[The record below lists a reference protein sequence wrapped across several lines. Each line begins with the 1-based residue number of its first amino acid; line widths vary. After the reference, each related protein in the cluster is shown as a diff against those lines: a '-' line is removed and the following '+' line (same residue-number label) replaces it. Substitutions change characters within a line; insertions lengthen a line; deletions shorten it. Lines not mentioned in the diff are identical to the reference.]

1 MIIKKIFF
9 VFLGL
14 VLIFLSFY
22 GAFVCSDQAK
32 KTYPNYEYDDEALIE
47 IRERLFSR
55 YFLLAITHIG
65 CIIFLST
72 ILVIEIKNI
81 SVSNV
86 AKFTYEEYKA
96 MREAKKAEKQ
106 RKKKEKLQKQ
116 LEEIEKAE

>member
-1 MIIKKIFF
+1 KIFF
-9 VFLGL
+9 VFLCL
-14 VLIFLSFY
+14 ILIFLSFY

-32 KTYPNYEYDDEALIE
+32 KAYPNDERDEALIE
-47 IRERLFSR
+47 ISERLFSR

-81 SVSNV
+81 SISNV
-86 AKFTYEEYKA
+86 AKITYEEYKA
-96 MREAKKAEKQ
+96 LREAKKAEKQ